1 MPGIIRRERL
11 CNLHKCLHC
20 VSVFAVRQRC
30 RSILH
35 ILGSMRIAIGLL
47 VVLAIASVI
56 GTVLTQQAPYANY
69 VNQFGP
75 FHVYGSA
82 WFTAILLFL
91 VISLSVCLANHGPK
105 IVADLRSWK
114 DRVQEQSL

>member
-35 ILGSMRIAIGLL
+35 ILGSMSIAIGLL

-75 FHVYGSA
+75 FWAEILTRSA
-82 WFTAILLFL
+82 WFTSTARPGSPRF
-91 VISLSVCLANHGPK
+91 CFF
-105 IVADLRSWK
+105 W
-114 DRVQEQSL
+114 

>member
-35 ILGSMRIAIGLL
+35 ILGSMRIAICLL

-56 GTVLTQQAPYANY
+56 GTVLTQQARYANY

-75 FHVYGSA
+75 LWAEMFDALGLVHGYGSA
-82 WFTAILLFL
+82 GFAAILIFR
-91 VISLSVCLANHGPK
+91 VISLSVF
-105 IVADLRSWK
+105 
-114 DRVQEQSL
+114 

>member
-47 VVLAIASVI
+47 VVLAIASAI

-75 FHVYGSA
+75 FWAEIFDALG
-82 WFTAILLFL
+82 WFTSTARPGSPRF
-91 VISLSVCLANHGPK
+91 CFF
-105 IVADLRSWK
+105 W
-114 DRVQEQSL
+114 